1 MQLQETFSSSNNG
14 QGRGRPRSRRG
25 RPRRLDGNIFAP
37 ISLDNIFEQNEKIM
51 QIDDFSKIPIFFMEL
66 TRNMSKE
73 QLDNFKREQISDDP
87 KMWAHLKNEFLE
99 VGEDRK
105 KMFWMVLLEK
115 TARVLFWSPEMIKE
129 ICVFIILYDQ
139 LKSGKYKFPE
149 DFLKSIIEKVK
160 KSDCEKLKKLLN
172 DKNEKQ
178 RKECENFLHNLVKC
192 FEEWESHFELFK

>member
-1 MQLQETFSSSNNG
+1 MQLQELFSSSNNG
-14 QGRGRPRSRRG
+14 QGRGRPR
-25 RPRRLDGNIFAP
+25 RLDGKIVVP
-37 ISLDNIFEQNEKIM
+37 ISLDNIFEKNEKIM
-51 QIDDFSKIPIFFMEL
+51 QIDNFAKIPISFMSL

-73 QLDNFKREQISDDP
+73 QFDKFKREKMSYDQ
-87 KMWAHLKNEFLE
+87 KMWTHLKDKVLE
-99 VGEDRK
+99 VGTDRR

-129 ICVFIILYDQ
+129 ICDFIILYDK
-139 LKSGKYKFPE
+139 LKSGEYKFPE
-149 DFLKSIIEKVK
+149 NFLKSIIEKVK

-172 DKNEKQ
+172 DKNEEQ